1 MQTAMRRSSSSN
13 PLRSLAF
20 AASGLAVLLL
30 APPAHAA
37 PPSSPAISDASII
50 EHGQA
55 TWYGGRHAGRHTSSG
70 AIFDPRKMTA
80 AHATLPLGTY
90 VRVTDDTTGRSIVV
104 LVNDREP
111 PHGVRCIDLSEE
123 AAERLGMRAR
133 GVADV
138 TLSSA
143 SSDDVVELAEAPAPV
158 HAIATRHGRR
168 HTRHTRQ

>member
-1 MQTAMRRSSSSN
+1 MRRSSDSN
-13 PLRSLAF
+13 PLRGPAF

-30 APPAHAA
+30 ALPAHAA
-37 PPSSPAISDASII
+37 PPSPQAISDASII

-55 TWYGGRHAGRHTSSG
+55 TWYGGHHAGRHTSSG
-70 AIFDPRKMTA
+70 AIFDPRKLTA

-90 VRVTDDTTGRSIVV
+90 VRVTDDSTGRSIVV

-138 TLSSA
+138 TLSAA

-158 HAIATRHGRR
+158 HAIRATRGSRIFPALM
-168 HTRHTRQ
+168 

>member
-1 MQTAMRRSSSSN
+1 MQTAMRRSSDSN
-13 PLRSLAF
+13 PLRGPAF

-30 APPAHAA
+30 ALPAHAA
-37 PPSSPAISDASII
+37 PPSPQAISDASII

-55 TWYGGRHAGRHTSSG
+55 TWYGGHHAGRHTSSG
-70 AIFDPRKMTA
+70 AIFDPRKLTA

-90 VRVTDDTTGRSIVV
+90 VRVTDDSTGRSIVV

-138 TLSSA
+138 TLSAA

-158 HAIATRHGRR
+158 HAIRATRGSRIFPALM
-168 HTRHTRQ
+168 